1 MFWEVKIA
9 NFFEEEDIAGFSP
22 TSGFPNAPNI
32 FFHGDFA
39 ILTSQNIS
47 ETSSWLQDLIQIID
61 LA

>member
-1 MFWEVKIA
+1 MFWQVKIA

-39 ILTSQNIS
+39 ILTSQTEVKLPVDIKIS
-47 ETSSWLQDLIQIID
+47 SRSLTLQ
-61 LA
+61 